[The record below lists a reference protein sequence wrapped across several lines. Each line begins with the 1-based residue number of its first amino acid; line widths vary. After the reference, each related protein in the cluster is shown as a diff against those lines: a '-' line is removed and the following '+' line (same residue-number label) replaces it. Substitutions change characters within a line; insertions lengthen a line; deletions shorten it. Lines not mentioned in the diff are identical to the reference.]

1 MPELNET
8 LFIAKNPKAKG
19 ADHGLTVALDDLML
33 TTDMPTSAGS
43 LMLAGYKSL
52 FAATADTRLREAGH
66 YVAGKVNMGEFGIDL
81 LGETSHFGPVIDAE
95 GHLTSATAK
104 LLMNLDVDA
113 VVGLDVNGAAARSA
127 SLAGQ
132 VFLKPTYGCVS
143 RFGTVAV
150 ACSGETVSI
159 TSRSADT
166 VQAVL
171 NALAAHDA
179 NDGTSLPEGE
189 CARITSAGAAA
200 GRASGEAWATPI
212 THVVLARGLY
222 DAADADTKQLLDA
235 AIHAL
240 KAQGITVTETSP
252 ATDELFGVASLAWNI
267 LMAAELCNN
276 VSRFEGM
283 KYGYHTENYLSIGE
297 LYTNSRTE
305 AFGRLLKT
313 VILYGSEVLAT
324 DNYDKCYDKGL
335 RIRRLACEAFAKEF
349 AKGTAA
355 PGNGKT
361 AGQTAI
367 LMPACSKRAYTLA
380 DVEANRYLPLEENLF
395 TAPAAITGLPALV
408 AGGVQLV
415 GPAFSD
421 GALLRLAGAGAG
433 TSADA
438 ASGASSPAVPA
449 PADGKEA

>member
-19 ADHGLTVALDDLML
+19 AADALTVALDDLIL

-52 FAATADTRLREAGH
+52 FAATADARLRDAGH

-104 LLMNLDVDA
+104 LLMGLDVDA

-132 VFLKPTYGCVS
+132 VFLKPTYGTVS

-166 VQAVL
+166 VQTVL
-171 NALAAHDA
+171 DALAAHDA
-179 NDGTSLPEGE
+179 NDGTSLPDGE

-200 GRASGEAWATPI
+200 GRAADEAWAAPI

-222 DAADADTKQLLDA
+222 DAADADTRQLLDA
-235 AIHAL
+235 AVHA
-240 KAQGITVTETSP
+240 
-252 ATDELFGVASLAWNI
+252 
-267 LMAAELCNN
+267 
-276 VSRFEGM
+276 
-283 KYGYHTENYLSIGE
+283 
-297 LYTNSRTE
+297 
-305 AFGRLLKT
+305 
-313 VILYGSEVLAT
+313 
-324 DNYDKCYDKGL
+324 
-335 RIRRLACEAFAKEF
+335 
-349 AKGTAA
+349 
-355 PGNGKT
+355 
-361 AGQTAI
+361 
-367 LMPACSKRAYTLA
+367 
-380 DVEANRYLPLEENLF
+380 
-395 TAPAAITGLPALV
+395 
-408 AGGVQLV
+408 
-415 GPAFSD
+415 
-421 GALLRLAGAGAG
+421 
-433 TSADA
+433 
-438 ASGASSPAVPA
+438 
-449 PADGKEA
+449 